1 MGGGGSN
8 LNKGKLGGWVE
19 IAPQRGRSWPGAQD
33 TRDRGQEPPAQG
45 AAGPLPAAAHRLSG
59 HAPGVSP
66 PHGARL
72 QPFLPH
78 TRKHE
83 DEWHCRR
90 GDLESALIHENT
102 CTRLCTRCLPA
113 DGAPSIPVLCE
124 APAGESG
131 AAPWPRFYV
140 TALLSAPAP
149 PELHLCRN
157 PIPPRDHL
165 KTGASGEYVDGT
177 GSSGGALL

>member
-1 MGGGGSN
+1 MKSLPRGEEAGLGPSTHETEDRNPLPRVPLGLCPPPPTGS
-8 LNKGKLGGWVE
+8 
-19 IAPQRGRSWPGAQD
+19 QD
-33 TRDRGQEPPAQG
+33 TLRR
-45 AAGPLPAAAHRLSG
+45 
-59 HAPGVSP
+59 VSP

-90 GDLESALIHENT
+90 GNLESALIHENT

-113 DGAPSIPVLCE
+113 DCAPSIPVLCE